1 MALEVYPIDVI
12 LLLSFDIELC
22 SVGIWSILVHISW
35 HLLLV
40 LATNIFFW
48 EVPAS
53 YIDLYILYPLIHDF
67 PSEFLPISSC
77 YLVYRLFLLY
87 RPLCLLLRL
96 GHSLSLVLK
105 QLLSLLLHFSW
116 FLWCCNNH
124 LLLKDKWSHN
134 EQSSPMGYQ
143 VKSGGI
149 TGELNKEPS
158 LHCSF
163 IYITYMWSMLQ
174 QYLSGP

>member
-1 MALEVYPIDVI
+1 MVLEVYPMDVI
-12 LLLSFDIELC
+12 LLLSVNVKLC

-35 HLLLV
+35 CPLLV
-40 LATNIFFW
+40 LATNTFFW
-48 EVPAS
+48 KVPAS
-53 YIDLYILYPLIHDF
+53 YVDPNVLYLLSCDF
-67 PSEFLPISSC
+67 PLKFLSISSC
-77 YLVYRLFLLY
+77 YLVYRPFLLY
-87 RPLCLLLRL
+87 RLLCLLLRL
-96 GHSLSLVLK
+96 GHPLSLALE

-124 LLLKDKWSHN
+124 SSLKDKWSHN

-149 TGELNKEPS
+149 TGELNKEPL

-163 IYITYMWSMLQ
+163 IYITYMWPMLQ